1 MSLNNSSAGHDELP
15 PSVAKSCTDG
25 YIEPLAHLINKSLRT
40 GICPSKLKI
49 ARVVPIFKSGDP
61 PMFTN
66 YRSIST
72 LSFLSFLVVFF
83 SKKNYLLLSYTTP
96 VHPSVRPS
104 VFLSVC
110 PSVSIISFY
119 GNLIS
124 SKPIHLKIGLS
135 VP

>member
-40 GICPSKLKI
+40 GICPSELKI

-83 SKKNYLLLSYTTP
+83 SKKKLP
-96 VHPSVRPS
+96 IVVVHDACPSVRPS
-104 VFLSVC
+104 VCFSVRLSVR
-110 PSVSIISFY
+110 VNNFF
-119 GNLIS
+119 LW
-124 SKPIHLKIGLS
+124 
-135 VP
+135 